1 MWICS
6 VCKRMWNCC
15 KPQETP
21 YDEFMNQLDIQYK
34 KETNQLKLEEPLFT
48 DTLESYD
55 VTILV

>member
-1 MWICS
+1 
-6 VCKRMWNCC
+6 MWNCC